1 MIIDHWLQ
9 ELTKYP
15 FISSKLHNITFIEK
29 PGKAIYLIKERSKLI
44 RVKKSSTKH
53 EISTRLGG
61 ASGADEEMKDNTY
74 NVTKRRKERESS
86 GA

>member
-1 MIIDHWLQ
+1 MLTDHWLK

-15 FISSKLHNITFIEK
+15 FISSKLHVLTYIEK
-29 PGKAIYLIKERSKLI
+29 SGKAIYLIKERSKLI
-44 RVKKSSTKH
+44 RVRKSSTKH
-53 EISTRLGG
+53 ELSTRLGG
-61 ASGADEEMKDNTY
+61 ARGADEEIKDNTL